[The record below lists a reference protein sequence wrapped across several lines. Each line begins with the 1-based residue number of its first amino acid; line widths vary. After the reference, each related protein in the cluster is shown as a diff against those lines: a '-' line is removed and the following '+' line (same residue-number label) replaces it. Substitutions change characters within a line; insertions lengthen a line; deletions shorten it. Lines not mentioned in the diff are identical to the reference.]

1 MKLCQNA
8 VFLPKPKHS
17 NILQNVGMFRNGD
30 MEIAYNFMH
39 NSYKVLHNEA
49 FGYIVEVGTIKP
61 KEAMYDK
68 CTHHDG

>member
-1 MKLCQNA
+1 
-8 VFLPKPKHS
+8 
-17 NILQNVGMFRNGD
+17 

-68 CTHHDG
+68 RPHHDG